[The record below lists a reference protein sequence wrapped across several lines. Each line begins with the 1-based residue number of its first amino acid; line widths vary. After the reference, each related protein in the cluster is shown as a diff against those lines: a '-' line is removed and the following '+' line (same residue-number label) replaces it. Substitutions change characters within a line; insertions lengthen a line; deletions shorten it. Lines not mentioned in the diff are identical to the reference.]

1 MLLEQMSSVNEK
13 VLDMRKELQL
23 FKIKM
28 NQRVGQVEND
38 VKLKQF
44 QCQTMS
50 LEITS
55 LRKELAELNDTRND
69 LKKKVEEAKDR
80 IDDLKQYSRRNCLIF
95 TGIKKVIL
103 DICRSKLQIE
113 LHRFSL
119 DGIHRLGRK
128 RIPRPDTE
136 VPKPRPIIAKFIN
149 YHDRD
154 SVYKCRRKLKESG
167 LTIMENLTKRR
178 VNLLNEVR
186 EAVGV
191 KNTWTFDGRIHA
203 MY

>member
-1 MLLEQMSSVNEK
+1 
-13 VLDMRKELQL
+13 
-23 FKIKM
+23 
-28 NQRVGQVEND
+28 
-38 VKLKQF
+38 
-44 QCQTMS
+44 MS

-55 LRKELAELNDTRND
+55 LRKELAEINDTRND

-80 IDDLKQYSRRNCLIF
+80 IDDLEQYSRRNRLIF
-95 TGIKKVIL
+95 TGIKEAGEDETENTDEIIGLL

-119 DGIHRLGRK
+119 DRTHMLGRK

-154 SVYKCRRKLKESG
+154 SVYKCKRKLKESG
-167 LTIMENLTKRR
+167 LTIKENLTK
-178 VNLLNEVR
+178 
-186 EAVGV
+186 
-191 KNTWTFDGRIHA
+191 
-203 MY
+203 